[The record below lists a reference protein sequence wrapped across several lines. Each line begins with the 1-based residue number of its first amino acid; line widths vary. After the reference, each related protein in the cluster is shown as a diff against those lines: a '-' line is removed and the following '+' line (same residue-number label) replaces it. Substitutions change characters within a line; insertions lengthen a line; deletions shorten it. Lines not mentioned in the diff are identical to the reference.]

1 MTNERTA
8 SLLAIL
14 DDDIPF
20 QTGLQDMFEAYGMS
34 ALGFNSAEQFLQ
46 SEALHTAGC
55 LIADLW
61 MPDMSGLELQLRL
74 NAQRCAIPVIFLSGR
89 GDIPATVRA
98 MKEGTIDFLT
108 KPVQKTRL
116 FAAVN
121 DALQK
126 YGIAKRRARENAE
139 LMVRFRSLTRRE
151 KELLPLL
158 ARGLLNKQAAAE
170 LGITECTVQIHR
182 GNIMRKMK
190 ADSFA
195 GLVRMAG
202 KLSPDE
208 SVHGSIAFDG

>member
-1 MTNERTA
+1 
-8 SLLAIL
+8 
-14 DDDIPF
+14 
-20 QTGLQDMFEAYGMS
+20 
-34 ALGFNSAEQFLQ
+34 
-46 SEALHTAGC
+46 
-55 LIADLW
+55 
-61 MPDMSGLELQLRL
+61 MSGLELQLRL

-89 GDIPATVRA
+89 GDIPATVMA
-98 MKEGTIDFLT
+98 MKEGAIDFLT

-116 FAAVN
+116 FAAVS

-126 YGIAKRRARENAE
+126 GAIAKRRARDGEE

-158 ARGLLNKQAAAE
+158 VSGLLNKQAAGE

-195 GLVRMAG
+195 GLVRMAW

-208 SVHGSIAFDG
+208 SQQG